1 MRHTSGNQECTI
13 QRDWQHEAHTRQ
25 PRMYNPETLATL
37 GTQAKTK
44 NVQSRDTGNIRHTSG
59 NQECTQDTGRRQNTT
74 QHRKLKR
81 LATRTPPTIG
91 GEPMCSRMVSS
102 SCLLLDSRHVTHIMK
117 TVGHHYL
124 QPSISIYSYYDIQ

>member
-44 NVQSRDTGNIRHTSG
+44 NVQSRDTGNIRHTSE
-59 NQECTQDTGRRQNTT
+59 NQECTIQRHW
-74 QHRKLKR
+74 QH
-81 LATRTPPTIG
+81 
-91 GEPMCSRMVSS
+91 
-102 SCLLLDSRHVTHIMK
+102 
-117 TVGHHYL
+117 
-124 QPSISIYSYYDIQ
+124 

>member
-44 NVQSRDTGNIRHTSG
+44 NVQSRHRAKTKH
-59 NQECTQDTGRRQNTT
+59 NTT
-74 QHRKLKR
+74 QKTKKTSNTDPTNNWGRTDV
-81 LATRTPPTIG
+81 LANGKQFLPLIRYPP
-91 GEPMCSRMVSS
+91 C
-102 SCLLLDSRHVTHIMK
+102 
-117 TVGHHYL
+117 
-124 QPSISIYSYYDIQ
+124 YSYNEDCWTSLPSAFNINLFIL